1 METSKSLIWK
11 VFSWIKKELVL
22 VASLTAAMISAF
34 FVPPSSSYLGYIDY
48 EVLLCL
54 FCLMVV
60 VAGFKK
66 VQAFEV
72 AAELVAKKSRHIR
85 QLGIGVILLTYVLA
99 MFMTNDVALIT
110 LVPFTL
116 IVLEKVNETRYA
128 ILIIVL
134 QTIAANIG
142 SSLTPMGNP
151 QNLYLFSKFGLGLP
165 EFLMLMFPIVALGGL
180 LLVLST
186 FLIEKKPLPAIE
198 RVTAYSMDKKHFLV
212 YCLLFGVSV
221 LAVFNLIP
229 YLWATAIV
237 AVCILIMDRRLFL
250 EVDYALLITFIGF
263 FIFVGNLSEIEG
275 VRVFLSQL
283 LTKGEFIISVL
294 TSQIISNVPAA
305 VLLSGFT
312 DNYKALLLGVNV
324 GGMGTL
330 IASLAS
336 VISYKL
342 YTKAHPKLA
351 GRFFRVFTVFNLVF
365 LIILGV
371 AALLFL
377 NVFNA

>member
-1 METSKSLIWK
+1 MEAASMRK
-11 VFSWIKKELVL
+11 VLNWLKNELVM
-22 VASLTAAMISAF
+22 VAACVMAIISAF
-34 FVPPSSSYLGYIDY
+34 FVPPSRAYLEYID
-48 EVLLCL
+48 EDVLLCL

-66 VQAFEV
+66 VKAFEL
-72 AAELVAKKSRHIR
+72 AAEWVAQKSRHIR
-85 QLGIGVILLTYVLA
+85 QLALGIILLTYVLA

-116 IVLEKVNETRYA
+116 IVLEKVNESRYA

-151 QNLYLFSKFGLGLP
+151 QNLYLFSRYGLGLSQ
-165 EFLMLMFPIVALGGL
+165 FLLLMTPIVALGGI

-186 FLIEKKPLPAIE
+186 LLIEKKPLPAME
-198 RVTAYSMDKKHFLV
+198 NMTSYAMDRKRFFV
-212 YCLLFGVSV
+212 YCLLFAISV
-221 LAVFNLIP
+221 LAVFKVIP
-229 YLWATAIV
+229 YLWAGIIV
-237 AVCILIMDRRLFL
+237 TFFVLIMDRRLFGQ
-250 EVDYALLITFIGF
+250 VDYSLLVTFIGF
-263 FIFVGNLSEIEG
+263 FIFVGNISKIEY
-275 VRVFLSQL
+275 VRDFLSQL
-283 LTKGEFIISVL
+283 LNRSEFAISVL

-312 DNYKALLLGVNV
+312 DNYRELLLGVNV

-342 YTKAHPKLA
+342 YTKAHPKLS
-351 GRFFRVFTVFNLVF
+351 GRFFKVFTVFNVIF
-365 LIILGV
+365 LILLGA
-371 AALLFL
+371 AALLLL
-377 NVFNA
+377 NLLKA